1 MTQPTAPTRCDPL
14 GRDAALAPA
23 YGIVNT
29 TAYIKED
36 SLALSLD
43 GSKSLFASRLGII
56 ALAQVC
62 DVVKPRQRL
71 QKLIAA
77 VQASLRD
84 NAEFA
89 SDAPG
94 AFEAIEYSLSLY
106 SQSFS

>member
-1 MTQPTAPTRCDPL
+1 MTQSTAPTRCDPL

-23 YGIVNT
+23 YDIVNT

-94 AFEAIEYSLSLY
+94 VFEAIEYSLSLY